1 MPQGKAVV
9 SLCTN
14 RAVTVNPE
22 NEYIDHFEFLN
33 NLASIGVSLHELKV
47 GVVVIL
53 LQNLNTWDGLSN
65 WARLRIRT
73 VLPIEILRKWHKKIN

>member
-1 MPQGKAVV
+1 MPRGKAVV

-22 NEYIDHFEFLN
+22 DKYIYHFEFLN
-33 NLASIGVSLHELKV
+33 NLATVGVSLHEFKA

-53 LQNLNTWDGLSN
+53 LQNLNT
-65 WARLRIRT
+65 
-73 VLPIEILRKWHKKIN
+73 

>member
-53 LQNLNTWDGLSN
+53 LQNLTSTLEMVYRIGQDLEFVLCCL
-65 WARLRIRT
+65 LRF
-73 VLPIEILRKWHKKIN
+73 